1 MKTRLSGLVICLLM
15 TCHQLRAQSQK
26 EMPLTLNQAII
37 IGVQRHELLKAKT
50 NYRDASL
57 EGINAAKKD
66 GLPDVIVSA
75 QQAYGTL
82 NGLNGLP
89 SGMSGLIATV
99 SGPVSNSQN
108 WNAAFTGLYASE
120 IDWNV
125 FAFGLQRAHVAEAKS
140 FAAQS
145 NADLEQEAFRVKVQ
159 IAGAYLNLLA
169 ARQLRNAADIN
180 LWRVSKL
187 RDVILTRTKYGLN
200 AGVDSTIANA
210 ELSKARIALNN
221 ALNYEQNQAANLAI
235 QLNINEQSFAL
246 DTTYNAQI
254 PASSSTVNA
263 IDTLNHPELRF
274 LMTRVNSSLSTS
286 NYIAKTGLPRVTA
299 FGTWQERGSGFSPGY
314 QPGVSSSYSRD
325 YLTGVDPIR
334 QNYFVGVGITW
345 NISALSRSSSRSKAQ
360 RLITEGLKD
369 EYNYMHI
376 TLNNQLE
383 EGNKRIKITL
393 ENYKEAPLQL
403 DAAEKAYAQKEALYN
418 NGLATIVDV
427 TQALYNLN
435 AAETDLSIS
444 GNAVWQSFLYI
455 SASSGNL
462 DSFLKLTL
470 N

>member
-1 MKTRLSGLVICLLM
+1 M
-15 TCHQLRAQSQK
+15 TCQQLWAQNQE
-26 EMPLTLNQAII
+26 EMPLTLDQAIK

-50 NYRDASL
+50 NYMNASF

-89 SGMSGLIATV
+89 SGISGLIATV

-108 WNAAFTGLYASE
+108 WNGAFTGLYASE

-125 FAFGLQRAHVAEAKS
+125 FAFGLQKAHVAEAKS

-145 NADLEQEAFRVKVQ
+145 NADLEQEVFRIKVQ
-159 IAGAYLNLLA
+159 VAGAYLNLLA

-180 LWRVSKL
+180 LWRVSQL
-187 RDVILTRTKYGLN
+187 CDVIHTRTKYGLN

-210 ELSKARIALNN
+210 ELSKAKIALNN

-235 QLNINEQSFAL
+235 QLNINQQSFAL
-246 DTTYNAQI
+246 DTIYNTRI
-254 PASSSTVNA
+254 PASSPAVNA

-274 LMTRVNSSLSTS
+274 LISRVNSSQSTS
-286 NYIAKTGLPRVTA
+286 DFITKTGLPKLTA
-299 FGTWQERGSGFSPGY
+299 FGTLQERGSGFSPGY
-314 QPGVSSSYSRD
+314 QPGVPSSYSRD
-325 YLTGVDPIR
+325 YLTGIDPIR
-334 QNYFVGVGITW
+334 QNYFVGVGIAW

-360 RLITEGLKD
+360 RFITEGLKN
-369 EYNYMHI
+369 EYNYLHI

-383 EGNKRIKITL
+383 EGNRRRKIAL

-435 AAETDLSIS
+435 AAETDLSIAS
-444 GNAVWQSFLYI
+444 NAVWQSFLYI

-462 DSFLKLTL
+462 DSFQNNL